1 MSSSNNIDGF
11 EKAINIAKTI
21 RKLGDS
27 KSTFLTW
34 ENEVKGILTHY
45 TMDDYEKIRIIMTTV
60 NEDNYDLCNN
70 ILYTNENCTAD
81 ILLKQIKDHLG
92 YSNTSMNSLNKL
104 ENIKVK
110 NNNIKKY
117 NLDFKIFL
125 NGVGEADKPSEKRIV
140 NYYVRGLHGTRYY
153 DPLIQKDFKDLDS
166 AIKFVNK
173 MVLAYEE
180 YEGTTPSNEKNQ
192 YNGSFKPRR
201 VINNNPFSNARKG
214 DFIKNKTDSPKGTS
228 NEKESDVENLT
239 KQFSKMQ
246 LHLCYRC
253 GKPGH
258 IARYCM
264 NDISSENLKYINE
277 SHLNQ

>member
-1 MSSSNNIDGF
+1 MSSSNNTDGF
-11 EKAINIAKTI
+11 DKAIKIAKTI

-45 TMDDYEKIRIIMTTV
+45 TMDDYEKIRVIMATV

-70 ILYTNENCTAD
+70 ILFTNENCNAD
-81 ILLKQIKDHLG
+81 TLLKQIKDHLG

-104 ENIKVK
+104 EKIKVK

-125 NGVGEADKPSEKRIV
+125 NGVGDDDKPSAKRIV

-153 DPLIQKDFKDLDS
+153 DPLIQKDFKDLDN
-166 AIKFVNK
+166 AINFVNK

-180 YEGTTPSNEKNQ
+180 YEGTTSLNGKNQ
-192 YNGSFKPRR
+192 YNGPFKPKSHT
-201 VINNNPFSNARKG
+201 NNNSFLNNQKG
-214 DFIKNKTDSPKGTS
+214 DFIKNKTDFSKGTI
-228 NEKESDVENLT
+228 NEKETDVENLT

-253 GKPGH
+253 GQPGH